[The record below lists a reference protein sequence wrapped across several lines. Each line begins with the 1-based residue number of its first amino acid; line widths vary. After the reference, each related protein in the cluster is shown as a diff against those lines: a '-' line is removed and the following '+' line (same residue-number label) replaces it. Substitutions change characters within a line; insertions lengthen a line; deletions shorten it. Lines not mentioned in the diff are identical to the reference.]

1 MSRSLHVET
10 WGDPESPRVVC
21 LHGITGHGGGFRRLA
36 EGWLSDYHLI
46 APDLLGHGSSPYEPP
61 WNITEH
67 VRLLVEAVGAEPA
80 VWIGH
85 SFGGRLAFEVAA
97 RRPELVERLVLLD
110 PAILIDPEIALI
122 VAEKDRR
129 DRSYASFDEGIERRF
144 TESLLA
150 RTSRDHVVEDLG
162 GSSSRTTTVAGAI
175 ATARRR

>member
-1 MSRSLHVET
+1 MIRRI
-10 WGDPESPRVVC
+10 PRVVC

-36 EGWLSDYHLI
+36 EGWLADHHVV

-61 WNITEH
+61 WSIDEH
-67 VRLLVEAVGAEPA
+67 VRLVLEAVGDEPA
-80 VWIGH
+80 AWIGH
-85 SFGGRLAFEVAA
+85 SFGARLAFEVAA

-129 DRSYASFDEGIERRF
+129 DRSYASFEEGDRAAVRR
-144 TESLLA
+144 EPA
-150 RTSRDHVVEDLG
+150 RPAPRGSTSSRICR
-162 GSSSRTTTVAGAI
+162 GSSSRTRTGAGAI